1 MAVPAEI
8 RRNTTLV
15 VVAAVL
21 YLLLQGALAGFAR
34 PMDTFEIALFQYVAT
49 EDLWV
54 LRLGMMVVSSLGLLL
69 AFRTWVRPGG
79 KAAWAAAGFFAV
91 SWAPLYYGGV
101 VRPEMPAALACVAA
115 AGSTTRWLVERDRGA
130 LVGAA
135 FAVAMTVVLMPVI
148 GVALAVALAV
158 VVAVWARAAGGLALV
173 ALGTGLAV
181 GRALAGVL
189 RASELGGRVADVEA
203 TLLPGTSVRQL
214 HALLDPLLI
223 DGVLPP
229 STVWRA
235 AAGGVVVLGLVV
247 LAVVWWRWP
256 HRRNAAR
263 TGVVIFIGLLIAGA
277 FVPHGAPSAFLPAYG
292 LLSIPVGAGLLAAWR
307 AARDTGSFPATLAY
321 VAVSLTFVGWQATI
335 TAIAGA

>member
-34 PMDTFEIALFQYVAT
+34 PLGPFERALFGAIAT

-54 LRLGMMVVSSLGLLL
+54 LRLGMMGVSTLGLFL

-79 KAAWAAAGFFAV
+79 KAAWAGAGFFAV
-91 SWAPLYYGGV
+91 SWAPLYYGGEL
-101 VRPEMPAALACVAA
+101 RPEVAAALACVAA
-115 AGSTTRWLVERDRGA
+115 VGSTTRWLVERDRGA
-130 LVGAA
+130 LVAA
-135 FAVAMTVVLMPVI
+135 ALAVAVAVVLVPVA
-148 GVALAVALAV
+148 GVALAVGLGV
-158 VVAVWARAAGGLALV
+158 VVAVWARAGGGLALT
-173 ALGTGLAV
+173 ALGLGLVV
-181 GRALAGVL
+181 GRVLAGVL
-189 RASELGGRVADVEA
+189 RAGGRWSRWAEVEA
-203 TLLPGTSVRQL
+203 SLPAPGLDGL
-214 HALLDPLLI
+214 HTVLDPLLT
-223 DGVLPP
+223 DGAVESAL
-229 STVWRA
+229 WRA
-235 AAGGVVVLGLVV
+235 TVGGLIILALVI

-263 TGVVIFIGLLIAGA
+263 TGLVICSGLFIAGA
-277 FVPHGAPSAFLPAYG
+277 LTGHGAPAAFLPAYG

-321 VAVSLTFVGWQATI
+321 IAVVLAFVGWQATV
-335 TAIAGA
+335 TAIASA